1 MLDRALAL
9 DEGDEACFHQRAR
22 NDRTAAPEQMQAHS
36 PHASHGPVLSG
47 SGRGIS
53 LRSDM
58 DADGDDEDDGDG
70 MGKKSLR
77 VRVAEKIEWLKCY
90 SPFSLASFFDD
101 ARQVRRRKLSH
112 RKQKTDWS

>member
-22 NDRTAAPEQMQAHS
+22 NDRTTAPEPMQAHS
-36 PHASHGPVLSG
+36 PHTPHGPVLSG

-53 LRSDM
+53 LRSDT
-58 DADGDDEDDGDG
+58 DADADDDDEDDGDG

-90 SPFSLASFFDD
+90 SPFALASFFDD
-101 ARQVRRRKLSH
+101 ARQVRRNKRSH
-112 RKQKTDWS
+112 